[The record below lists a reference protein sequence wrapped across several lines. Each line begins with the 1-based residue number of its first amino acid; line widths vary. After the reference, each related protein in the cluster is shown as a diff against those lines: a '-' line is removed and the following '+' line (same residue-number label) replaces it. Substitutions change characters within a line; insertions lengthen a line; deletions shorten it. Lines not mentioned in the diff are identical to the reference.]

1 MLKISKD
8 NSGWKIVGV
17 QHVGEKF
24 GYNNNG
30 QEWIRFEFYDH
41 RRDESSLRLHVKI
54 FHVRVPI
61 VETKLSDVKEIEF
74 ALE

>member
-24 GYNNNG
+24 GYSSNE

-54 FHVRVPI
+54 SYVPT

>member
-17 QHVGEKF
+17 QHVGDKC
-24 GYNNNG
+24 GYNSNG
-30 QEWIRFEFYDH
+30 QEWVRFEFYDH
-41 RRDESSLRLHVKI
+41 THDESSLRLQVKVSCI
-54 FHVRVPI
+54 RI
-61 VETKLSDVKEIEF
+61 VETKLSDVKESEF

>member
-24 GYNNNG
+24 GYSS
-30 QEWIRFEFYDH
+30 
-41 RRDESSLRLHVKI
+41 DE
-54 FHVRVPI
+54 
-61 VETKLSDVKEIEF
+61 
-74 ALE
+74 

>member
-8 NSGWKIVGV
+8 NSGWKIVSA

-24 GYNNNG
+24 GYNSNG

-41 RRDESSLRLHVKI
+41 RRDESSLRLQVKI
-54 FHVRVPI
+54 SYVPI
-61 VETKLSDVKEIEF
+61 VETKLSGVKEIEF